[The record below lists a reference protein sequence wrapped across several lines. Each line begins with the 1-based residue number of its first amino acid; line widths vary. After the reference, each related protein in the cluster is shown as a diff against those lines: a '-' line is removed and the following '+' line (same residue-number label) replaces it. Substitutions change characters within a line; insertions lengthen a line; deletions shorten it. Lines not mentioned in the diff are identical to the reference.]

1 MRDRRRTKWRSS
13 GCARRGA
20 VSARARRLR
29 RDGRIPGRITGTSRD
44 RGGRGATWRVV
55 VVDAS
60 TDARVRGAPRGGGVF
75 TGAQERAA
83 CDRVLKMARAPS
95 SRRGGARIGRTY
107 LVAGGRV
114 RGGSRRGAGRG
125 DTRGRRGHGLA
136 QRDGQ
141 LLALR
146 EHLGG
151 DAHLRTA
158 RPRRRSRGPRETE
171 TRVEPTENALDESA
185 RGASATR
192 VSVKGVERA
201 RAPVDVSS
209 ARRRGSDE
217 GRRVENDSSRFK
229 SFSRVADQALCH
241 IFITRTT
248 IQATHNNNSQVRSRH
263 ARHRLLSDAPPLLKS
278 LRCFLR
284 SSRLCSS

>member
-1 MRDRRRTKWRSS
+1 M
-13 GCARRGA
+13 
-20 VSARARRLR
+20 
-29 RDGRIPGRITGTSRD
+29 
-44 RGGRGATWRVV
+44 
-55 VVDAS
+55 
-60 TDARVRGAPRGGGVF
+60 F

-209 ARRRGSDE
+209 TLRRGSDE
-217 GRRVENDSSRFK
+217 GRRVENDSSRLFLNHFHEFQTK
-229 SFSRVADQALCH
+229 LSVVSYFNTGRRSRRHENDIRPSDRVAPVTGC
-241 IFITRTT
+241 
-248 IQATHNNNSQVRSRH
+248 
-263 ARHRLLSDAPPLLKS
+263 
-278 LRCFLR
+278 
-284 SSRLCSS
+284 

>member
-1 MRDRRRTKWRSS
+1 
-13 GCARRGA
+13 
-20 VSARARRLR
+20 
-29 RDGRIPGRITGTSRD
+29 
-44 RGGRGATWRVV
+44 
-55 VVDAS
+55 
-60 TDARVRGAPRGGGVF
+60 
-75 TGAQERAA
+75 
-83 CDRVLKMARAPS
+83 MARAPS

-158 RPRRRSRGPRETE
+158 RPRRRSRGPSETE

-201 RAPVDVSS
+201 ARRWMCRPRFDEGPTRVDASKTTAQLFLNHFHEFQTKLSVVSSFINTGRSRRHNNDIRPSDRVAPVT
-209 ARRRGSDE
+209 G
-217 GRRVENDSSRFK
+217 
-229 SFSRVADQALCH
+229 C
-241 IFITRTT
+241 
-248 IQATHNNNSQVRSRH
+248 
-263 ARHRLLSDAPPLLKS
+263 
-278 LRCFLR
+278 
-284 SSRLCSS
+284 

>member
-1 MRDRRRTKWRSS
+1 
-13 GCARRGA
+13 
-20 VSARARRLR
+20 LR
-29 RDGRIPGRITGTSRD
+29 RDGRITGRITGTSRD

-241 IFITRTT
+241 IFITGRLNDEAGRRSR
-248 IQATHNNNSQVRSRH
+248 QHNNNSQVRSRH

>member
-1 MRDRRRTKWRSS
+1 M
-13 GCARRGA
+13 CATGGA

-29 RDGRIPGRITGTSRD
+29 RDGRITGRITGTSRD

-107 LVAGGRV
+107 LVARGRV

-241 IFITRTT
+241 IFITGRLDDDRGNTT
-248 IQATHNNNSQVRSRH
+248 TTVK
-263 ARHRLLSDAPPLLKS
+263 SDRVTPVTG
-278 LRCFLR
+278 C
-284 SSRLCSS
+284 